1 MPWAGITICRWA
13 RMYWPET
20 RRTEIKLCVTIVRWP
35 CEPHQPS
42 LSVDRV
48 AGGVCAA

>member
-1 MPWAGITICRWA
+1 MGRHHHLPVGPDVVA
-13 RMYWPET
+13 RT
-20 RRTEIKLCVTIVRWP
+20 RRTEDKLCVTIVRWP

-42 LSVDRV
+42 LSVSRV